1 MQLFY
6 HVIQT
11 EIVHVL
17 FQIAVLS
24 VIVILLY
31 VTAILHRKMFL
42 YGAMLEHFAI
52 KAMSLLIPLR
62 ICSRSVYLSMSHDVT
77 LLRMISQLFLSET
90 LVAILGVV

>member
-1 MQLFY
+1 MLKLELVSSRKVEEANTLSIQLKDGSATCKLNILFY

-31 VTAILHRKMFL
+31 VTAILHSKL
-42 YGAMLEHFAI
+42 
-52 KAMSLLIPLR
+52 
-62 ICSRSVYLSMSHDVT
+62 
-77 LLRMISQLFLSET
+77 
-90 LVAILGVV
+90 